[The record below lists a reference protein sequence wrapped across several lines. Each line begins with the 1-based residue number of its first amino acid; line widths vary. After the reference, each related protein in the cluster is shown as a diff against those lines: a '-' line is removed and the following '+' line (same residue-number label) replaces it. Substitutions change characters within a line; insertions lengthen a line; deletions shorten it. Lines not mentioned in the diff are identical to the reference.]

1 MAVEPTVPGLDAE
14 RIALDFPILQQPV
27 HGHRLAYLD
36 SASSAQKPRP
46 VLDAL
51 IDVYEHGYAN
61 VHRGVYHLGALATER
76 YEAARDTVAA
86 FLNAPSR
93 RELIFTRNTTEALNL
108 VAYAYG

>member
-1 MAVEPTVPGLDAE
+1 MAVEPRLPGLDAE

-36 SASSAQKPRP
+36 SASSAQKPRQ

-51 IDVYEHGYAN
+51 LEVYETGYAN

-93 RELIFTRNTTEALNL
+93 RAGAFRNAATRSRA
-108 VAYAYG
+108 AS